1 MKSRKTFARL
11 HVGFINVNANKAKCA
26 LVAANRL

>member
-11 HVGFINVNANKAKCA
+11 HVGFINITAAKAKCSLLSA
-26 LVAANRL
+26 SRV